1 MKNVQST
8 SLTSPEGIVS
18 LLIWPVECTVHTG
31 LIKTAGRKDTVLDGY
46 QLEQEWGF
54 FNREAMANSELM

>member
-8 SLTSPEGIVS
+8 SLTSPEGIIVS

-31 LIKTAGRKDTVLDGY
+31 LIKTAEGKDTELDGY
-46 QLEQEWGF
+46 QLEQEWALS
-54 FNREAMANSELM
+54 NREAIAKGL